1 MLFKIRFTTTFIN
14 VTLLALSLLF
24 VPCDKQSTH
33 LKCFKIYVL
42 AQKQYNQKTAGYF
55 CTLKSIVLIKSSC
68 MDITT
73 KAIHQNHDPGD
84 NYAQIKLW
92 KEKFYLIRIKD
103 CILSLENIGKIK
115 H

>member
-33 LKCFKIYVL
+33 LKRFKIYVL